1 MSEQTEQDRNA
12 RARQRR
18 AGRRL
23 TQLQADEREIY
34 LEGLAKQATPG
45 IEFFLLPILAG
56 LLIGLGFR
64 FEQRALL
71 LAGALVLPVL
81 SPLAGISLASVS
93 GSSGFLLRMLV
104 ATLLAYLVGA
114 AVAGLSGGLAMEQGV
129 GTVLASGH
137 IKLNTVDF
145 AVLLIGAAWLSWS
158 LARRDQISRV
168 ASIAVAYETFLP
180 MAVAGIGLVRGDAD
194 LMSGGLLTF
203 GLHVSWAIVAGVVML
218 AVLGFRPL
226 VGSGP
231 SLATAIGLLGILAL
245 LSGVELG
252 VSVMAAVPTPTVTP
266 TATPT
271 STATATATST
281 PTATAT
287 ATHTA
292 TLTATAT
299 ETPTSTPTPPL
310 AIIFRTGGEG
320 AILREAPGGGAI
332 AFLVEGENVQVIGG
346 PEELEGQSWWNVR
359 TLAGVEGWLAA
370 EFMATITPTAAPT
383 N

>member
-1 MSEQTEQDRNA
+1 MSEQSEQDHIA

-23 TQLQADEREIY
+23 TQLQADEREVY

-56 LLIGLGFR
+56 LLIGFGFR
-64 FEQRALL
+64 LEQRGLL
-71 LAGALVLPVL
+71 LAGALLLPIL

-93 GSSGFLLRMLV
+93 GSSGFLLRML
-104 ATLLAYLVGA
+104 AASLFAYAVGG
-114 AVAGLSGGLAMEQGV
+114 AVAGLSGGLAMVEGT

-137 IKLNTVDF
+137 IKLNIVDF
-145 AVLLIGAAWLSWS
+145 AVLLVGSAWMSWS
-158 LARRDQISRV
+158 LARGETVSRV

-180 MAVAGIGLVRGDAD
+180 IAVAGIGVVRGDAD
-194 LMSGGLLTF
+194 LLSGGLLTF
-203 GLHVSWAIVAGVVML
+203 GLHASWAIVAGVVTL

-252 VSVMAAVPTPTVTP
+252 VSVMAAVPTPT
-266 TATPT
+266 ATPT
-271 STATATATST
+271 STPTST
-281 PTATAT
+281 PTATGTNTPTAT
-287 ATHTA
+287 GTTTNTVTHTA
-292 TLTATAT
+292 TSTD
-299 ETPTSTPTPPL
+299 TPTSTSTPPV

-320 AILREAPGGGAI
+320 AILRDAPGGGAI
-332 AFLVEGENVQVIGG
+332 AFLVEGENISVIGG
-346 PEELEGQSWWNVR
+346 PEELEDQTWWNVR
-359 TLAGVEGWLAA
+359 TLTGVEGWLAA
-370 EFMATITPTAAPT
+370 EFMATITPTTP
-383 N
+383 